1 MKISNIDSWGAIAI
15 GSSVLCFNNF
25 LNVLT
30 TNSIIEVINACF
42 QVLISVSTLIL
53 CFIKIR
59 NEISKKNEKKDNID

>member
-1 MKISNIDSWGAIAI
+1 MKISNIDSYGAIAI

-42 QVLISVSTLIL
+42 QVLISVSTLVL

>member
-59 NEISKKNEKKDNID
+59 NEILKKNEKKDNID

>member
-1 MKISNIDSWGAIAI
+1 MRISNIDSYGAIAI

-42 QVLISVSTLIL
+42 QVLISVSTLVL

-59 NEISKKNEKKDNID
+59 NEILKKNEKKDNID

>member
-1 MKISNIDSWGAIAI
+1 MRISNIDSWGAIAI

-59 NEISKKNEKKDNID
+59 NEISKKNEKKDNMD

>member
-42 QVLISVSTLIL
+42 QVLISVSTLVL

>member
-1 MKISNIDSWGAIAI
+1 MKISNIDSYAAIAI

-42 QVLISVSTLIL
+42 QVLISVSTLVL

>member
-42 QVLISVSTLIL
+42 QVLISVSTLVL

-59 NEISKKNEKKDNID
+59 NEILKKNEKKDNID

>member
-59 NEISKKNEKKDNID
+59 NEILKKNEKEDNID

>member
-1 MKISNIDSWGAIAI
+1 MRINKIDSWGAIAI

-42 QVLISVSTLIL
+42 QVLISVSTLVL

-59 NEISKKNEKKDNID
+59 NEISKKNEKKNNID

>member
-1 MKISNIDSWGAIAI
+1 MRISNIDSWGAIAI

-59 NEISKKNEKKDNID
+59 NEILKKNEKKDNMD

>member
-1 MKISNIDSWGAIAI
+1 MRISNIDSYGAIAI

-59 NEISKKNEKKDNID
+59 NEISKKNEKKDNMD

>member
-42 QVLISVSTLIL
+42 QVLISVSTLVL

-59 NEISKKNEKKDNID
+59 NEILKKNEKKNNID

>member
-1 MKISNIDSWGAIAI
+1 MRISNIDSYGAIAI

-59 NEISKKNEKKDNID
+59 NEILKKNEKKDNMD

>member
-1 MKISNIDSWGAIAI
+1 MKISNIDSYGAIAI

-42 QVLISVSTLIL
+42 QVLISVSTLVL

-59 NEISKKNEKKDNID
+59 NEILKKNEKKDNID

>member
-1 MKISNIDSWGAIAI
+1 MKISNIDSYGAIAI

-25 LNVLT
+25 LNVIT
-30 TNSIIEVINACF
+30 TNSIIDVINACF
-42 QVLISVSTLIL
+42 QVLISVSTLVL

>member
-1 MKISNIDSWGAIAI
+1 MRINKIDSWGAIAI

-42 QVLISVSTLIL
+42 QVLISVSTLVL

-59 NEISKKNEKKDNID
+59 NEMLKKNEKKDNID

>member
-1 MKISNIDSWGAIAI
+1 MKISNIDSYGAIAI

-42 QVLISVSTLIL
+42 QVLISVSTLVL

-59 NEISKKNEKKDNID
+59 NEMLKKNEKKDNID

>member
-1 MKISNIDSWGAIAI
+1 MKISNIDSLGAIAI

-59 NEISKKNEKKDNID
+59 NEILKKNEKKDNID

>member
-42 QVLISVSTLIL
+42 QVLISVSTLVL

-59 NEISKKNEKKDNID
+59 NEMLKKNEKKDNID

>member
-1 MKISNIDSWGAIAI
+1 MRISNIDSYGAIAI

-42 QVLISVSTLIL
+42 QVLISVSTLVL

>member
-1 MKISNIDSWGAIAI
+1 MKISNIDSLGAIAI
-15 GSSVLCFNNF
+15 SSSVLCFNNF

-42 QVLISVSTLIL
+42 QVLISVSTLVL

-59 NEISKKNEKKDNID
+59 NEISKKNEKKNNID

>member
-1 MKISNIDSWGAIAI
+1 MRINKIDSWGAIAI

-42 QVLISVSTLIL
+42 QVLISVSTLVL

-59 NEISKKNEKKDNID
+59 NEILKKNEKKDNID

>member
-1 MKISNIDSWGAIAI
+1 MKISNIDSYGAIAI

-42 QVLISVSTLIL
+42 QVLISVSTLVL

-59 NEISKKNEKKDNID
+59 NEISKKNEKKNNID

>member
-1 MKISNIDSWGAIAI
+1 MRISNIDSWGAIAI

-42 QVLISVSTLIL
+42 QVLISVSTLVL

-59 NEISKKNEKKDNID
+59 NEMLKKNEKKDNID

>member
-30 TNSIIEVINACF
+30 TNSIIEIINACF